1 MNKEEILK
9 QVGFDLDKAKQIHK
23 WLTGPV
29 AAIEPSEVVGR
40 IPPIVSKYYGEDG
53 RPDGVRL
60 CVGDEELLVTLHDEF
75 DGKDVDWYQIEKN
88 DIQTFN
94 RKQAALVSAY
104 LPEVN
109 KMIKEMGGDPF
120 TDWYWTNETCE
131 ANGDCAWCLIGSY
144 GNLGYNGNRYSACR
158 VRRVLAFGFKID
170 V

>member
-9 QVGFDLDKAKQIHK
+9 QVSFDLDKAKQIHK
-23 WLTGPV
+23 WLTEPV
-29 AAIEPSEVVGR
+29 AVTEPGEVVGS

-60 CVGDEELLVTLHDEF
+60 CVGDEDLLITLHDEF

-109 KMIKEMGGDPF
+109 KMIKEMGGDPL

-131 ANGDCAWCLIGSY
+131 ATGSTAWSL
-144 GNLGYNGNRYSACR
+144 NGNVGILSCYTYKCYAYR